1 MVMEALPTVLAN
13 RERRTGPRVNSLKSL
28 GRWLE
33 ACRRWSGVNALA
45 VSDSSGCL
53 IAGAGVSRLCEEL
66 AALAP
71 PSLVSLS
78 IASKAN
84 SQSIADGQAY
94 LCAPIGRLSQR
105 SITRFAEGCARILS
119 L

>member
-1 MVMEALPTVLAN
+1 MVMEAFETVVADG
-13 RERRTGPRVNSLKSL
+13 ERRTSPRANSLKSL
-28 GRWLE
+28 RLWLE
-33 ACRRWSGVNALA
+33 ACRRWSGVDALA

-53 IAGAGVSRLCEEL
+53 IAGAGVSQLCEEL

-71 PSLVSLS
+71 PSLVSVS

-105 SITRFAEGCARILS
+105 TITRFAEGCARILS

>member
-1 MVMEALPTVLAN
+1 MKALSNGMPNT
-13 RERRTGPRVNSLKSL
+13 ERRAASRANSLKSL

-33 ACRRWSGVNALA
+33 ACRRKSGLQALA

-66 AALAP
+66 AAMAP
-71 PSLVSLS
+71 PAMVSVSL
-78 IASKAN
+78 ASKTN
-84 SQSIADGQAY
+84 SQAIANGLAY
-94 LCAPIGRLSQR
+94 LCAPIGRLNQSAL
-105 SITRFAEGCARILS
+105 SRFAIGCARILS